1 MEGKHGLQEESTFD
15 FKYIPDL
22 HKTTRMEDG
31 EKTGIQQ
38 SGIERRNLQ
47 ALTLGCGFVAAIGFA
62 SFKIAGEL
70 ARKFL
75 NF

>member
-1 MEGKHGLQEESTFD
+1 MEGKHGLQVESTFD

-31 EKTGIQQ
+31 ERTGIQQ

-47 ALTLGCGFVAAIGFA
+47 AFTIGCGFMVAIGFA
-62 SFKIAGEL
+62 SLKIAGEL
-70 ARKFL
+70 ARKIM
-75 NF
+75 NA